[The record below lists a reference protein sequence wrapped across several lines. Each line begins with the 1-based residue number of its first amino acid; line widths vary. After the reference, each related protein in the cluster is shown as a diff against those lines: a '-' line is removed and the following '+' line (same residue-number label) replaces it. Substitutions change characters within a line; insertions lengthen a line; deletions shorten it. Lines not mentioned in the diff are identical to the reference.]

1 MTIATKATTAGVLA
15 AFVCAGLVTPQAAS
29 ADSPSSTGVGTLSGQ
44 ELGVGTLSGQ
54 ELGVG
59 TLSGQELGAAKA
71 ANDDRNDRSKDGWGG
86 RDATAA
92 EIKAKDAYM
101 AANKPKNSTLAN
113 SRMLPYVHQ
122 GQWYNN
128 YCGPA
133 TLVMALG
140 MRGIW
145 NHDQGTF
152 ARWIGISPN
161 NGGTGVDQMNKQLN
175 DESGGFTY
183 IRANLPYT
191 PTGADV
197 TLFKNRLM
205 SDTDL
210 GGSLVGNSMEV
221 YNGPH
226 LVGHPNNRSTIYH
239 WFPFQG
245 YDQDWAAYM
254 DSATTVWS
262 SVPARNGMPNS
273 TLVTIMGG
281 RGYNW

>member
-1 MTIATKATTAGVLA
+1 MTIAAKATTAGVLA
-15 AFVCAGLVTPQAAS
+15 AFVCAGLVAPQAAS
-29 ADSPSSTGVGTLSGQ
+29 ADSPSSTGVGTLSAQ
-44 ELGVGTLSGQ
+44 EV
-54 ELGVG
+54 
-59 TLSGQELGAAKA
+59 GAAKA
-71 ANDDRNDRSKDGWGG
+71 ANDDRNDKSKDGWGG
-86 RDATAA
+86 RKATAA
-92 EIKAKDAYM
+92 ELNSKNAYM
-101 AANKPKNSTLAN
+101 AAHRPKASTYATTKMLAN
-113 SRMLPYVHQ
+113 THQ

-152 ARWIGISPN
+152 AGWIGITPN

-175 DESGGFTY
+175 DEAGGFPY
-183 IRANLPYT
+183 VRINLPYT
-191 PTGADV
+191 PTSADV
-197 TLFKNRLM
+197 AAFKNRLIG
-205 SDTDL
+205 DTDA
-210 GGSLVGNSMEV
+210 GASLVGNAMEV
-221 YNGPH
+221 HNGPH
-226 LVGHPNNRSTIYH
+226 LVGHPNNSSTIYH

-245 YDQDWAAYM
+245 YDGDWAAYL

-262 SVPARNGMPNS
+262 SVPARSGMPNS

>member
-1 MTIATKATTAGVLA
+1 MKIAAKATTAGVLA
-15 AFVCAGLVTPQAAS
+15 ALVLAGLITPQAAS
-29 ADSPSSTGVGTLSGQ
+29 ADSPSSTGVGT
-44 ELGVGTLSGQ
+44 VGTLSA
-54 ELGVG
+54 
-59 TLSGQELGAAKA
+59 QELGAAKA
-71 ANDDRNDRSKDGWGG
+71 ANDDRNDKSKDGWGG
-86 RDATAA
+86 RNATPA
-92 EIKAKDAYM
+92 ELKSKDAYM
-101 AANKPKNSTLAN
+101 AAHKPKASTYATSNMLAN
-113 SRMLPYVHQ
+113 THQ

-152 ARWIGISPN
+152 ASWIGITPN
-161 NGGTGVDQMNKQLN
+161 NGGTGVDAMGKQLN
-175 DESGGFTY
+175 DEAGGFPY
-183 IRANLPYT
+183 VRINLPYT
-191 PTGADV
+191 PTSADV
-197 TLFKNRLM
+197 AAFKNRLIG
-205 SDTDL
+205 DTDVRA
-210 GGSLVGNSMEV
+210 SLVGNSMEV

-226 LVGHPNNRSTIYH
+226 LVGHPNARDTIYH

-245 YDQDWAAYM
+245 YDGDWAAYL

-262 SVPARNGMPNS
+262 SVPARSGMPNS